1 MAQEWR
7 SPLASSAPILPLA
20 GSTWTAVMT
29 NNPSCIEPGNSL
41 SHVDQ
46 DEWPSPFV
54 LNSSGFL
61 SSAKSERDPYITRD
75 RHQKVLLSNLGLT
88 VFVRHLVKQVS

>member
-1 MAQEWR
+1 
-7 SPLASSAPILPLA
+7 
-20 GSTWTAVMT
+20 MT
-29 NNPSCIEPGNSL
+29 NNPSCIEPGNSLSPNPQLLLPL